1 MCLKEKDR
9 EGLLGQ
15 LQASAQQ
22 KGFFKTHIH
31 PVFAAAHTDAASKA
45 VKTPSLPALPAQHVS
60 TKISFLPVL
69 IMSR

>member
-22 KGFFKTHIH
+22 KGFFKTYIH

-45 VKTPSLPALPAQHVS
+45 VKTPSLPALPAHVS
-60 TKISFLPVL
+60 TKISFVPIL
-69 IMSR
+69 IMSW